1 MALALLFTDDSVM
14 YLDAVTN
21 YTKSYSSNISNH
33 PIDKS
38 AVITDHVSKDNP
50 SFSIRGVIS
59 AADFHTT
66 YLRPRDFEEENIGVE
81 YNQPVNG
88 AVIKAPSSR
97 LDYLPRSIQQF
108 LSSTNDASVTVD
120 SFRGYSHQIARDRL
134 ETAWSKSEIITLLD
148 YDYDFTTGRT
158 VHVKRIQNCL
168 ISNYTDNE
176 DSTTGDS
183 LDFTITFQKV
193 RFAYLKEVDIQVTRS
208 EVSDAAAGESEKGEQ
223 GGGEGGEGS
232 EERENQN
239 AWQKAKRTSLGE
251 ELIGDIESTLSI
263 VTDLF
268 GGG

>member
-50 SFSIRGVIS
+50 IFSIKGVIS

-66 YLRPRDFEEENIGVE
+66 YLRPRDFEEENIGTE
-81 YNQPVNG
+81 YNQPVND
-88 AVIKAPSSR
+88 AVIKAPSTR
-97 LDYLPRSIQQF
+97 LDYLPGSIQQF
-108 LSSTNDASVTVD
+108 LSSTNDVSVTVD
-120 SFRGYSHQIARDRL
+120 YFRGYSHQVARDRL
-134 ETAWSKSEIITLLD
+134 GTAWSNSEIITLLD
-148 YDYDFTTGRT
+148 YDYDYTTGRT

-168 ISNYTDNE
+168 IQNFTDNE

-183 LDFTITFQKV
+183 LEFTITFQKV
-193 RFAYLKEVDIQVTRS
+193 RFAYLKEVDIQVARS
-208 EVSDAAAGESEKGEQ
+208 EVSDAAAGESEEGEQ
-223 GGGEGGEGS
+223 GTGNGGS
-232 EERENQN
+232 DTEENKNQN
-239 AWQKAKRTSLGE
+239 AWQKMKGTALGE
-251 ELIGDIESTLSI
+251 ELIGDIDN
-263 VTDLF
+263 VTSFVTNLF